1 MLKYAAKVVADPLTK
16 LFNMSIGTGP
26 FGCKELPP
34 NHNARYSGQGV
45 FEQFLSRQVYNQFD
59 NVLDPGISA
68 YR

>member
-16 LFNMSIGTGP
+16 RFNMSIRTGQCLEDWKKGEWSPVYKKRRP

-45 FEQFLSRQVYNQFD
+45 F
-59 NVLDPGISA
+59 
-68 YR
+68 